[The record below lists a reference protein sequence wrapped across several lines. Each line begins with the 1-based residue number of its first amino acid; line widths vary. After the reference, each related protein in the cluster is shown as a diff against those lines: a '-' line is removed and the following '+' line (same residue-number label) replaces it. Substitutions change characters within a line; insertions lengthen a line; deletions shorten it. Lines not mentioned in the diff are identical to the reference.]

1 MPIHTANLNA
11 IKAIGRSDTYLKLEI
26 IKKFVDFAS
35 ILATMFISVKA
46 MVYGVLVASII
57 SQVINAWPNKKLLN
71 YSYLEQVADMIPQII
86 ASTIMGAVIYL
97 INLVDI
103 HYLLAIQVP
112 LGVIVYIICSKLMH
126 IDSFDYLLDV
136 IKSLLNRKKDKEI

>member
-1 MPIHTANLNA
+1 
-11 IKAIGRSDTYLKLEI
+11 
-26 IKKFVDFAS
+26 
-35 ILATMFISVKA
+35 MFISVKA

-57 SQVINAWPNKKLLN
+57 SQVINAWPNKKLLG

-86 ASTIMGAVIYL
+86 ASTIMGAVIYI

-103 HYLLAIQVP
+103 HYLLILAIQIP

>member
-1 MPIHTANLNA
+1 
-11 IKAIGRSDTYLKLEI
+11 
-26 IKKFVDFAS
+26 
-35 ILATMFISVKA
+35 MFISVKA
-46 MVYGVLVASII
+46 MVYGVLAASVI

-86 ASTIMGAVIYL
+86 ASAIMGAVICL

-103 HYLLAIQVP
+103 HYILMLIIQVP

-136 IKSLLNRKKDKEI
+136 IKSLLNRKKEKNI